1 MLSTRLLPDSEAL
14 PADMPAP
21 EHVTDVAGWTSV
33 SKFTPATVIVLG
45 VEVVPMVND
54 TVAVIPAVAA
64 TLLDRMMEV
73 EVRKAEKMA
82 G

>member
-1 MLSTRLLPDSEAL
+1 M
-14 PADMPAP
+14 
-21 EHVTDVAGWTSV
+21 
-33 SKFTPATVIVLG
+33 G
-45 VEVVPMVND
+45 VEVVPIVKD

-73 EVRKAEKMA
+73 AVRKAEKMT